1 VKTSNIL
8 LHFSFLFILIPSI
21 SLGDSS
27 SSFING
33 STLTIVNGFYE
44 AEISVKIDR
53 DSDAF
58 ISAGQSDAQIKIIE
72 DLLFNAL
79 FNSNILGDIESKTY
93 KNMLCRLAVDKL
105 LNDKLLIK
113 GLSKV
118 EHRIEGSELFFK
130 MRVEKSKID
139 EIINK
144 SFK

>member
-1 VKTSNIL
+1 MKISNIL
-8 LHFSFLFILIPSI
+8 LNLSFLFILIPSI
-21 SLGDSS
+21 SLGDTSS
-27 SSFING
+27 SSING
-33 STLTIVNGFYE
+33 SSLTIVNGFYV

-58 ISAGQSDAQIKIIE
+58 ISAGKSEAQIKIIE

-79 FNSNILGDIESKTY
+79 FNSNILGDIENKTY

-105 LNDKLLIK
+105 LNDKLLLK

-118 EHRIEGSELFFK
+118 EHRIEGSELFLK

>member
-1 VKTSNIL
+1 MKISNIL
-8 LHFSFLFILIPSI
+8 LHLSFLFILIPSI
-21 SLGDSS
+21 SLGDTSS
-27 SSFING
+27 SSING
-33 STLTIVNGFYE
+33 SSLTIVNGFYV

-58 ISAGQSDAQIKIIE
+58 ISAGKSEAQIKIIE

-79 FNSNILGDIESKTY
+79 FNSNILVDIENKTY

-105 LNDKLLIK
+105 LNDKLLLK

-118 EHRIEGSELFFK
+118 EHRIEGSELFLK

>member
-1 VKTSNIL
+1 VKISNIL
-8 LHFSFLFILIPSI
+8 LHLSFLFILIPSI
-21 SLGDSS
+21 SLGDTSS
-27 SSFING
+27 SSING
-33 STLTIVNGFYE
+33 SSLTIVNGFYE
-44 AEISVKIDR
+44 AEISVKIDS

-118 EHRIEGSELFFK
+118 EHRIEGSELFLK

-144 SFK
+144 SFN

>member
-1 VKTSNIL
+1 MKISNIL
-8 LHFSFLFILIPSI
+8 LHLSFLFILIPSI
-21 SLGDSS
+21 SLGDTSS
-27 SSFING
+27 SSING
-33 STLTIVNGFYE
+33 SSLTIVNGFYE
-44 AEISVKIDR
+44 AEISVKIDS

-118 EHRIEGSELFFK
+118 EHRIEGSELFLK

-144 SFK
+144 SFN

>member
-1 VKTSNIL
+1 MKISNIL
-8 LHFSFLFILIPSI
+8 LHFSFLFILIPFI
-21 SLGDSS
+21 SLADTSS
-27 SSFING
+27 SSING
-33 STLTIVNGFYE
+33 SSLTIVNGFYE
-44 AEISVKIDR
+44 AEISVQIDR

-58 ISAGQSDAQIKIIE
+58 ISACKSDAQIKIIE

-79 FNSNILGDIESKTY
+79 FNSKILEDIESKTY

-105 LNDKLLIK
+105 LNDKLLLK

-118 EHRIEGSELFFK
+118 EHRIEGSELFLK

-144 SFK
+144 SLK

>member
-1 VKTSNIL
+1 MKTSNIL